1 MIKVYSG
8 LSLDK
13 ESALRILP
21 NARFARPIA
30 RGDLAKDI
38 KDRVGVVIIIDGT
51 FHQNLAVAPDEIMDA
66 LRSGI
71 KVYGASS
78 MGAMRASELR
88 DCGMIGYGQIFEH
101 IVSSPTF
108 RDDFLAQTFHE
119 HRGMLK
125 AFSYPY
131 IDFYMNLLDLERQ
144 NLVSRCDSQ
153 TLLDLYAQIY
163 YPDRCWPAL
172 RELLLREKVSDQVLD
187 VAQRACSGLS
197 AQKRLDA
204 MGLLKLVRRQMS
216 RVVALN
222 EVVNAR
228 HGLLPL

>member
-13 ESALRILP
+13 ESTLRVLP

-51 FHQNLAVAPDEIMDA
+51 FHQNLAVAPEEIMNA
-66 LRSGI
+66 MRSGI

-78 MGAMRASELR
+78 MGAMRACELR
-88 DCGMIGYGQIFEH
+88 ECGMIGHGRIFEH
-101 IVSSPTF
+101 IVASPTF

-119 HRGMLK
+119 DRGKLK
-125 AFSYPY
+125 ASSYPY
-131 IDFYMNLLDLERQ
+131 IDFYMNLSHMERQ
-144 NLVSRCDSQ
+144 KIISKQYSKR
-153 TLLDLYAQIY
+153 LLELYAAIY

-172 RELLLREKVSDQVLD
+172 RELLLRENIPDQVLD
-187 VAQRACSGLS
+187 LAQRACNGLS
-197 AQKRLDA
+197 EHKRLDA
-204 MGLLKLVRRQMS
+204 IGLLKLVRRQLS
-216 RVVALN
+216 QVTALN
-222 EVVNAR
+222 EAVNAR
-228 HGLLPL
+228 HGFPPQ